1 MYKTEIEDI
10 KEHGQCCISIVL
22 TIDTEV
28 TKKYQRKII
37 VYQGRDN
44 QLAEL
49 VRKDLKPEAEAPIV

>member
-10 KEHGQCCISIVL
+10 KENGQCSISIVV

-28 TKKYQRKII
+28 TKKYQSKII

-44 QLAEL
+44 ELAKS
-49 VRKDLKPEAEAPIV
+49 VRQDLILNHQN

>member
-10 KEHGQCCISIVL
+10 KENGNCSICIVV

-44 QLAEL
+44 VLAESI
-49 VRKDLKPEAEAPIV
+49 RQDLKNQ

>member
-10 KEHGQCCISIVL
+10 KENGSCSISIVV

-44 QLAEL
+44 QLADI
-49 VRKDLKPEAEAPIV
+49 VRKDLKTEAEAPT